1 MNLTALDAYK
11 TFQALK
17 LHFTSES
24 FDFHKYHGKTKI
36 DPSSFM
42 AKKDKLYYYKI
53 AKKIKQED
61 FQEYVLANLIE
72 NENIW
77 IKDLLEE
84 DSEVA
89 FQRYRKRIQS
99 LSYVFEQDII
109 KAFTECRQRN
119 IDASNLMV
127 VNNGDHPYI
136 LKFYWT
142 KVISLETL
150 IILDMI
156 LDLVPIWNQ
165 NIKDT
170 LIWPKTHK
178 LMKKYRSFLNIDT
191 KKYKKILTIA
201 IKSATI

>member
-1 MNLTALDAYK
+1 
-11 TFQALK
+11 
-17 LHFTSES
+17 
-24 FDFHKYHGKTKI
+24 
-36 DPSSFM
+36 
-42 AKKDKLYYYKI
+42 
-53 AKKIKQED
+53 
-61 FQEYVLANLIE
+61 
-72 NENIW
+72 
-77 IKDLLEE
+77 
-84 DSEVA
+84 
-89 FQRYRKRIQS
+89 
-99 LSYVFEQDII
+99 
-109 KAFTECRQRN
+109 
-119 IDASNLMV
+119 MV